1 MITTI
6 ILLVIILILTELLIN
21 SRITL
26 KSKNKII
33 KEERK
38 LSNSNQTLLTKMLGE
53 KMNELSENSLFSK
66 NKFHL

>member
-53 KMNELSENSLFSK
+53 KMNELSEKSLFSK